1 MGEYTDQ
8 EIEMLARFD
17 SATTGRDFADA
28 TNEQRAFDI
37 KNIELALS
45 DLHASWAYSA
55 LIKSAARL
63 MREAREQG
71 ATERAKYRADDV
83 VLARSPLA
91 ASCVRQGVT
100 AQAAANAFEHELHDM
115 TQEFIRY
122 RTTYGQPAFT
132 SLATDNLASARAD
145 GAEEMRERIVTRLR
159 AFGDPDICDAARSV
173 PVAFDESE
181 KEMRAAMLRRQLSD
195 AGDRHDRDECDRL
208 DAEIAAVERTDE

>member
-1 MGEYTDQ
+1 MGEYTEQ

-17 SATTGRDFADA
+17 VARYDADDWD
-28 TNEQRAFDI
+28 TC
-37 KNIELALS
+37 S
-45 DLHASWAYSA
+45 DEAKAKDRKAVLSA
-55 LIKSAARL
+55 LTSEYCPAVLRAAARL

-159 AFGDPDICDAARSV
+159 AFGDPDVCDAARSV
-173 PVAFDESE
+173 PVTFDESE
-181 KEMRAAMLRRQLSD
+181 KEMRVAMLRRQLSD

-208 DAEIAAVERTDE
+208 DAEIAAIERIDE

>member
-17 SATTGRDFADA
+17 VARYDADDWD
-28 TNEQRAFDI
+28 TC
-37 KNIELALS
+37 S
-45 DLHASWAYSA
+45 DEAKAKDRKAVLSA
-55 LIKSAARL
+55 LTSEYCPAVLRAAARL
-63 MREAREQG
+63 MREAQSHVTIDVKKDGEIRLSTGAHDALLREAREQG
-71 ATERAKYRADDV
+71 RAERTAYHADGV
-83 VLARSPLA
+83 VLAS
-91 ASCVRQGVT
+91 
-100 AQAAANAFEHELHDM
+100 
-115 TQEFIRY
+115 
-122 RTTYGQPAFT
+122 
-132 SLATDNLASARAD
+132 DNLARARAD